1 MEEREKLEMII
12 RDLEAEIRVLSAKA
26 ESAEDTEDKKFY
38 RALLLKKEDRLLKE
52 KEKEV
57 LLLEKDKDLR
67 KERLMRLEMQGARG
81 EIGSA
86 AGLGVESTT
95 GSGAPAA
102 PQNAASGGTSGGV
115 IEASGQLMEA
125 VTKMEAMT
133 EALTKM
139 LEAEKEARME
149 VVTKMAEEV
158 KEAVTEAVKEAMTV
172 VLHNLIIQFNIVDG
186 ERTHKHGSEN

>member
-67 KERLMRLEMQGARG
+67 KERLMRLEMQGAR
-81 EIGSA
+81 GSA

>member
-38 RALLLKKEDRLLKE
+38 RALLLKKEDRLL
-52 KEKEV
+52 

-67 KERLMRLEMQGARG
+67 KEKLMRLEMQGAR
-81 EIGSA
+81 GSA

-102 PQNAASGGTSGGV
+102 PQNAASGGMSGGV

-133 EALTKM
+133 E
-139 LEAEKEARME
+139 
-149 VVTKMAEEV
+149 VVTKLVEEV
-158 KEAVTEAVKEAMTV
+158 KEVVTEAVKEAMTEGV
-172 VLHNLIIQFNIVDG
+172 VSLLPIAH
-186 ERTHKHGSEN
+186 

>member
-38 RALLLKKEDRLLKE
+38 RALLLKKEDRLL
-52 KEKEV
+52 

-67 KERLMRLEMQGARG
+67 KEKLMRLEMQGARG

-102 PQNAASGGTSGGV
+102 PQNAASGGMSGGV

-133 EALTKM
+133 E
-139 LEAEKEARME
+139 
-149 VVTKMAEEV
+149 VVTKLVEEV
-158 KEAVTEAVKEAMTV
+158 KEVVTEAVKEAMTEV
-172 VLHNLIIQFNIVDG
+172 MRQSFTQVQWASLRIPQN
-186 ERTHKHGSEN
+186 